1 MEALRFDDSVF
12 VKTEQVRLHRDV
24 RDAVGKYTGSYGE
37 LLMEV
42 AREEVRCI
50 RKQKLVRYIA
60 DAVRNGRE
68 PNLKALDRRIR
79 EEMEDYE
86 RRLRHFEEVTAG
98 SEEPYTASER
108 EVREMLSELASLELY
123 EEALGTRLQ
132 ELAEKR
138 GT

>member
-86 RRLRHFEEVTAG
+86 RRLRHFEETALT
-98 SEEPYTASER
+98 EDAYTASER
-108 EVREMLSELASLELY
+108 EVREMLSELASLRLY
-123 EEALGTRLQ
+123 EEALGARLR